1 MTITTPARATA
12 VRHLSAPATARLLGS
27 WRATGPAYASLADA
41 LRAAVLAGSLP
52 ALTRLPS
59 ERDLASA
66 LHVSRTTTSAAYARL
81 RELGFAT
88 SHVGSGTVTVLP
100 RGGRHAGSTRPS
112 AGDAPVT
119 DLADEH
125 AVDLAQATPDAV
137 DALHGAYARALE
149 ALPAYLG
156 TGGYAHLGLDTL
168 RRAVARRYS
177 ARGVPTTADQVL
189 VTTGAQQALAVL
201 ATTLVRRGETAVV
214 ESPTYFHGIEV
225 LQRAGARVVGVP
237 PGDVES
243 LESAVRAT
251 GARLVYLV
259 PDHHNPT
266 GTSLDHDARRAVAD
280 LAARLDVTVV
290 GDETLTDLDLDGV
303 GPLPPLA
310 GPGTHP
316 RLVSVGSA
324 SKSFWGGLRVG
335 WVRADR
341 QLVHRLGAARQV
353 LDIATPV
360 LEQLAVAELL
370 EVEHEI
376 LPGRRAALRARR
388 DLLVDE
394 VRERFPDWDVPRPSG
409 GLCLWVGLGRPVAQP
424 LAAAAVAEGLQLSP
438 GPRFTP
444 DGTAKDRV
452 RLTYTRSPAV
462 LADAVDRLERAWRRV
477 TG

>member
-1 MTITTPARATA
+1 VTTTTPARTSA
-12 VRHLSAPATARLLGS
+12 VRHLSAPATARLLGA
-27 WRATGPAYASLADA
+27 WRAGGPAYVALADA

-59 ERDLASA
+59 ERDLAA
-66 LHVSRTTTSAAYARL
+66 VLKVSRTTTSAAYARL
-81 RELGFAT
+81 RELGFAA
-88 SHVGSGTVTVLP
+88 SHVGSGTVAVLP
-100 RGGRHAGSTRPS
+100 RGGRPAAGRPA
-112 AGDAPVT
+112 AGDAPVP

-125 AVDLAQATPDAV
+125 AVDLAQATPGAV
-137 DALHGAYARALE
+137 DALHDAYARELE
-149 ALPAYLG
+149 ALPAYLA
-156 TGGYAHLGLDTL
+156 TGGYAHLGLDPL
-168 RRAVARRYS
+168 REAVARRYT
-177 ARGVPTTADQVL
+177 ARGVPTDADQVL

-201 ATTLVRRGETAVV
+201 ASTLVRRGTTAVV

-225 LQRAGARVVGVP
+225 LHRAGARVVGVP
-237 PGDVES
+237 PGDVEA
-243 LESAVRAT
+243 LESAVRTT
-251 GARLVYLV
+251 GARYVYLV

-266 GTSLDHDARRAVAD
+266 GTSLDPERRRAVAD

-290 GDETLTDLDLDGV
+290 GDETLTDLGLDDDAA
-303 GPLPPLA
+303 LPPLA
-310 GPGTHP
+310 GPGTDP

-370 EVEHEI
+370 DREDQI
-376 LPGRRAALRARR
+376 LPGRRAAVRAQR
-388 DLLVDE
+388 DLLVE
-394 VRERFPDWDVPRPSG
+394 QVRDTFPTWDVPRPAG
-409 GLCLWVGLGRPVAQP
+409 GLCLWVDLGRPVAQQ
-424 LAAAAVAEGLQLSP
+424 LAAAGVAEGVQVSP

-444 DGTAKDRV
+444 DGSATDHV
-452 RLTYTRSPAV
+452 RLTYTRSPAALTDGV
-462 LADAVDRLERAWRRV
+462 ERLARAWRRV